1 MPVVN
6 NLVND
11 LIDQHK
17 VFSNGLFVEDSAVIS
32 EHFHHSV
39 DDVHHKT
46 WRNIVFGGRNEVDS
60 KFLREEIVEA
70 LDILQIQKLNGDL
83 RMRVEDHHPKGSP
96 FGKKLHMFLCQGLD
110 GLNMFEFQ

>member
-11 LIDQHK
+11 LIDQHEI
-17 VFSNGLFVEDSAVIS
+17 FPNGLFVKDSAVIPKD
-32 EHFHHSV
+32 FHHSV

-60 KFLREEIVEA
+60 KLLREEIVEA
-70 LDILQIQKLNGDL
+70 LNILQNSKIKRGLTNEGG
-83 RMRVEDHHPKGSP
+83 GSP
-96 FGKKLHMFLCQGLD
+96 SQRFTFR
-110 GLNMFEFQ
+110 

>member
-39 DDVHHKT
+39 DNIHHET
-46 WRNIVFGGRNEVDS
+46 WRNVVFGSRNEVDS
-60 KFLREEIVEA
+60 KLFREEIVEA
-70 LDILQIQKLNGDL
+70 LDILQNSKIKRGLTNEGG
-83 RMRVEDHHPKGSP
+83 GSP
-96 FGKKLHMFLCQGLD
+96 SQRFTFL
-110 GLNMFEFQ
+110 